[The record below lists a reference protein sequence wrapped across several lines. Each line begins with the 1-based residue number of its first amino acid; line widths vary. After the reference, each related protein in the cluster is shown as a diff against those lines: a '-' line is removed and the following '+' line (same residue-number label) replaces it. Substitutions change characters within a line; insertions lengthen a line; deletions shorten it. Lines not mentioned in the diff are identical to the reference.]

1 MGPMRAAAAFAAGLR
16 AKGLLERVARVEA
29 NLFGSLAL
37 TGHGHMTD
45 RAVLLGLSGESPE
58 LIAPES
64 IAAKLEAIRSAK
76 ILPLAGMCA
85 IEFDEKRDLL
95 FHKDKTLP
103 FHSNGMRYLA
113 FDAAGAVIDEQ
124 VYFSVGGGFILREG
138 DSAAANAKL
147 PVKYPFTSAAELL
160 QTAAEHQ
167 MAVWEIALENEKAW
181 HTEQEIR
188 GDEQRIWKANKNYMA
203 RGMATG

>member
-64 IAAKLEAIRSAK
+64 IAPKLEAIRSTMS
-76 ILPLAGMCA
+76 LPLAGVRA

-113 FDAAGAVIDEQ
+113 FDAAGVVIDEQ
-124 VYFSVGGGFILREG
+124 VYFSIGGGVIFRGGGAAGANSKPTGTNTIS
-138 DSAAANAKL
+138 SA
-147 PVKYPFTSAAELL
+147 V
-160 QTAAEHQ
+160 
-167 MAVWEIALENEKAW
+167 
-181 HTEQEIR
+181 
-188 GDEQRIWKANKNYMA
+188 G
-203 RGMATG
+203 